1 MPGANALHLQT
12 VFMYTDD
19 KIDNNNMISLK
30 LLRKADW
37 PALEMVNT
45 SKG

>member
-1 MPGANALHLQT
+1 MPGANALHLQA
-12 VFMYTDD
+12 VFMYIGDN
-19 KIDNNNMISLK
+19 IDNNNMISLK

-37 PALEMVNT
+37 PALEMVDT